1 MATLLLCFI
10 YLFYIGLGIP
20 DSLLGSAWPAIYG
33 DLHVPVSYVSLIS
46 ATVSSCTVL
55 SSLFSTR
62 IIAALGTAK
71 VSAFSNA
78 LTAAAL
84 LGFSCSNHFLW
95 LCVCAIPLG
104 IGAGSIDTALN
115 HYVAL
120 HYNAMQMSF
129 LHCFYGIGV
138 SLSPYLMS
146 LALSEEMNWRGGYRT
161 VFYLQLGIAVLS
173 FLSLPI
179 WKSVK
184 TTQQKQ
190 GDTLVLPLTQMLKRK
205 KIWASCG
212 VFAGI
217 SALESTCLI
226 WGSTY
231 LWESVGLSAE
241 MAAAMITFYFVG
253 MTLGRF
259 LSGILSLKLS
269 DWQIVFTGQ
278 IFIFLAVVILLSS
291 RYPIPSVLG
300 LFLIGLGN
308 GPIFPNMTHLTP
320 ALYQKKASQSIIG
333 VEMAFSNLSIML
345 TPVLFG
351 ILSNLMG
358 PGIFPVF
365 LLVMFMLMSGC
376 TIILKTGDAYS
387 RKNKKAQALS

>member
-190 GDTLVLPLTQMLKRK
+190 EDTLVLPLTQMLKRK
-205 KIWASCG
+205 KI
-212 VFAGI
+212 
-217 SALESTCLI
+217 
-226 WGSTY
+226 
-231 LWESVGLSAE
+231 
-241 MAAAMITFYFVG
+241 
-253 MTLGRF
+253 
-259 LSGILSLKLS
+259 
-269 DWQIVFTGQ
+269 
-278 IFIFLAVVILLSS
+278 
-291 RYPIPSVLG
+291 
-300 LFLIGLGN
+300 
-308 GPIFPNMTHLTP
+308 
-320 ALYQKKASQSIIG
+320 
-333 VEMAFSNLSIML
+333 
-345 TPVLFG
+345 
-351 ILSNLMG
+351 
-358 PGIFPVF
+358 
-365 LLVMFMLMSGC
+365 
-376 TIILKTGDAYS
+376 
-387 RKNKKAQALS
+387 

>member
-190 GDTLVLPLTQMLKRK
+190 EDTLVLPLTQMLKRK

-365 LLVMFMLMSGC
+365 LLVMFMHMSGC

>member
-190 GDTLVLPLTQMLKRK
+190 EDTLVLPLTQMLKRK

-376 TIILKTGDAYS
+376 TIILKTGDTYS